1 MGALTQRALR
11 TQRKTAEMKRDKY
24 MKILET
30 ARLILDE
37 IEDDR
42 FDELADL
49 LANKKV
55 HRFFPKILDR
65 KESCE
70 FLETVRKRQNE
81 DGVSFW
87 AVIRKDDLK
96 FLGIC
101 GLLKQNIDNI
111 DEIEVGYRINDMFWG
126 KGYGTEAANGCIQY
140 AKDKL
145 KSTSVISLI
154 LPENKQSIRVAEKN
168 GLKFEK
174 QSMFHGQIH
183 NVYRIYL

>member
-1 MGALTQRALR
+1 
-11 TQRKTAEMKRDKY
+11 

-30 ARLILDE
+30 ARLILEE

-42 FDELADL
+42 FEDLANL
-49 LANKKV
+49 LANKNV
-55 HRFFPKILDR
+55 HRYFPKTFNR
-65 KESCE
+65 KESQE
-70 FLETVRKRQNE
+70 FLETVRKRQTE

-87 AVIRKDDLK
+87 AVIRKEGFK

-111 DEIEVGYRINDMFWG
+111 DEIEVGYRINDIYWG
-126 KGYGTEAANGCIQY
+126 NGYGTEAAKGCIQY

-145 KSTSVISLI
+145 KLTSVISLI

-174 QSMFHGQIH
+174 QSMFHCQMH
-183 NVYRIYL
+183 NVYRIHL

>member
-1 MGALTQRALR
+1 
-11 TQRKTAEMKRDKY
+11 

-30 ARLILDE
+30 TRLILDE
-37 IEDDR
+37 IGAEKFDD
-42 FDELADL
+42 LANL
-49 LANKKV
+49 LANENV
-55 HRFFPKILDR
+55 HRFFPKTLDK
-65 KESCE
+65 KESFE
-70 FLETVRKRQNE
+70 FLEAIRKRQKE

-111 DEIEVGYRINDMFWG
+111 DEIEVGYRINDIFWG
-126 KGYGTEAANGCIQY
+126 KGYGTEAAKGCIQY

-145 KSTSVISLI
+145 KLTSVISLI

-168 GLKFEK
+168 GLKLEK
-174 QSMFHGQIH
+174 KSMFHGQIH
-183 NVYRIYL
+183 NVYRIHLKR